1 MAEETDREKMPVAV
15 ALKYDSGKDEAPRVA
30 AKGKG
35 PIAEQIIKIAQEN
48 GITIREDA
56 SLVEILAKID
66 IDSIIPLEAYSAV
79 AEILNYVYK
88 SNTKAKERR
97 QKQQKR

>member
-1 MAEETDREKMPVAV
+1 MADKRPENEPPSSAV
-15 ALKYDSGKDEAPRVA
+15 ALKYDRVTDPAPRVV

-35 PIAEQIIKIAQEN
+35 SIAEQIVKVAQEH

-56 SLVEILAKID
+56 TLVDILQKLD
-66 IDSIIPLEAYSAV
+66 IDSIIPLEAYTAV

-88 SNTKAKERR
+88 TNANAKSA
-97 QKQQKR
+97 KKV